1 MIASIVAVGDELLIG
16 QVVNTNASWLG
27 ERLTALGW
35 TVHEQRVVG
44 DDEAQLVEV
53 FKQVSHRSNLTVICG
68 GLGPTH
74 DDRTRSAIASAF
86 DAPLVFDNETWSTIQ
101 ERFARRKRQAAPTN
115 RVQAYVPTG
124 WRTIPNAHG
133 TAPGLWFEE
142 RHSDDSIRLLVVLPG
157 VPFELKAMWTSV
169 VEPHLL
175 ASIPTPAIVQKTIL
189 TAGIGESD
197 LQVVLNGLEALVSN
211 EVTLAFLPGTQGV
224 RLRLTGRGDST
235 DAAEQ
240 SVASLSAF
248 IHSRARKF
256 IYSEVAGD
264 SLAAHVGRS
273 LLHHGQ
279 TIALAESCTGGGI
292 SSALTDIPGASA
304 YVIGAVVAYCNSVK
318 HQFLEVNSVDL
329 DRHGAVSEPVAIQ
342 MAQSIR
348 RQFDTTLGLSVTGI
362 MGPGGGT
369 PDKPVGTI
377 WLALAYD
384 GGYQTKLL
392 HLAHDRQTSK
402 EITIAAALNLVR
414 TYLDGLTNEVYQMS
428 ASTSRASDPN
438 R

>member
-1 MIASIVAVGDELLIG
+1 MKASIIAVGDELLIG

-35 TVHEQRVVG
+35 TVLEQRVVG
-44 DDEAQLVEV
+44 DDDAQLVEV
-53 FKQVSHRSNLTVICG
+53 FNQVSHCSNLTVICG

-86 DAPLVFDNETWSTIQ
+86 DAPLTFDIDMWNTIQ
-101 ERFARRKRQAAPTN
+101 ERFAIRKRKAAPTN
-115 RVQAYVPTG
+115 RVQAFVPAG
-124 WRTIPNAHG
+124 WTTIPNAHG

-142 RHSDDSIRLLVVLPG
+142 RRSDDSLRLMVVLPG
-157 VPFELKAMWTSV
+157 VPFELKAMWMNV
-169 VEPHLL
+169 VEPQIL

-197 LQVVLNGLEALVSN
+197 LQVVLGGLEAFVSN
-211 EVTLAFLPGTQGV
+211 EVALAFLPGTQGV
-224 RLRLTGRGDST
+224 RLRLTGRGEST
-235 DAAEQ
+235 AAAEQ
-240 SVASLSAF
+240 SVASLSDF
-248 IHSRARKF
+248 IHSRAGKF
-256 IYSEVAGD
+256 IYSEVTGD
-264 SLAAHVGRS
+264 SLAAHVGKQM
-273 LLHHGQ
+273 LHHGE

-304 YVIGAVVAYCNSVK
+304 YVIGAVVAYCNTIK
-318 HQFLEVNSVDL
+318 HEFLEVNSADL
-329 DRHGAVSEPVAIQ
+329 DRHGAVSEPVARQ

-348 RQFDTTLGLSVTGI
+348 RRFDTTLGLSVTGI

-377 WLALAYD
+377 WLALSYD
-384 GGYQTKLL
+384 GGCQTKLL

-402 EITIAAALNLVR
+402 EITIGAALNLVR
-414 TYLDGLTNEVYQMS
+414 AYLNGD
-428 ASTSRASDPN
+428 RA
-438 R
+438 RRTG